1 MKKFVISSL
10 LTSGLFVC
18 QASPTLASGVNY
30 YRNLE
35 SNNILKCASPR
46 QIEILWTGGNTTSY
60 GSAHT
65 ILCLKNSRQ
74 AEWIMESSVTCQSQK
89 IPLEKCPLWFDNQQF
104 EAIAKTKNNTLT
116 VSPRKTAIGINCTI
130 KTRPAKY
137 SEDLDYYWTCEKYQ
151 ARKNLTIKTT
161 GQKFSVNNH
170 DGDEHQFWLHS
181 YENPDCKKDSTSTVC
196 FKPYPDLGNDG
207 NKYRPEMSIDCRGDA
222 QFCKY
227 YYQPYQY

>member
-130 KTRPAKY
+130 KTRLAKY

-161 GQKFSVNNH
+161 GQKFSVNNR
-170 DGDEHQFWLHS
+170 DGDEKNKFWLHT
-181 YENPDCKKDSTSTVC
+181 YDNPSCKKDSQLGSC
-196 FKPYPDLGNDG
+196 LQPYPGFYDTN
-207 NKYRPEMSIDCRGDA
+207 YRPEMSIDCRGDA

>member
-10 LTSGLFVC
+10 LTTGLFVW

-46 QIEILWTGGNTTSY
+46 QIEIIWVGGDVSHY

-65 ILCLKNSRQ
+65 IICLENDRQ
-74 AEWIMESSVTCQSQK
+74 AEWIIQSSIECQSRK
-89 IPLEKCPLWFDNQQF
+89 VPLQNCPSLFTDQPLQSSTIDRVFNP
-104 EAIAKTKNNTLT
+104 N
-116 VSPRKTAIGINCTI
+116 KTAIGMNCKIT
-130 KTRPAKY
+130 TRPEKY
-137 SEDLDYYWTCEKYQ
+137 SDNFYYSWTCEKYQ
-151 ARKNLTIKTT
+151 AHKNLTIKTT
-161 GQKFSVNNH
+161 GQKFSVNNR

-196 FKPYPDLGNDG
+196 FEPYPDLGNDG
-207 NKYRPEMSIDCRGDA
+207 NKYRPEMAIDCRGDA
-222 QFCKY
+222 QFCQY
-227 YYQPYQY
+227 YYQLYQF

>member
-46 QIEILWTGGNTTSY
+46 QIEIIWVGGDVSHY

-65 ILCLKNSRQ
+65 IICLKNDRQ
-74 AEWIMESSVTCQSQK
+74 AAWIMESSVTCQSQK
-89 IPLEKCPLWFDNQQF
+89 VSLENCPSWLGNQQLEF
-104 EAIAKTKNNTLT
+104 GANVVIK
-116 VSPRKTAIGINCTI
+116 PPKTAIGINCNI
-130 KTRPAKY
+130 KTQLAKY
-137 SEDLDYYWTCEKYQ
+137 SEDLNYYWTCEKYQ

-161 GQKFSVNNH
+161 GQKFSVNNR
-170 DGDEHQFWLHS
+170 DGNEDKFWLHT
-181 YENPDCKKDSTSTVC
+181 YDNPSCKKDSELGGC
-196 FKPYPDLGNDG
+196 FRGYPSLGNDG
-207 NKYRPEMSIDCRGDA
+207 NKYHPEMAIDCRGDKE
-222 QFCKY
+222 FCNY
-227 YYQPYQY
+227 YYNPAPY